1 MKKQAYEIIMRYF
14 NTEHIDRVEL
24 EKSLD
29 FENLTMTEQIET
41 TIKKQLVD
49 AGYSKKEAQNSI
61 REFIRF
67 VEVVREKSHGKIL

>member
-1 MKKQAYEIIMRYF
+1 MRYF

-41 TIKKQLVD
+41 DIKSSWSMLDIAK
-49 AGYSKKEAQNSI
+49 GST
-61 REFIRF
+61 EFH
-67 VEVVREKSHGKIL
+67 S

>member
-41 TIKKQLVD
+41 V
-49 AGYSKKEAQNSI
+49 
-61 REFIRF
+61 
-67 VEVVREKSHGKIL
+67 